1 MQNVIL
7 FVHILACVTMIG
19 VVLLQRSEGGAL
31 GIGGGGGGLM
41 SARGAAGTLVRMT
54 MIIGGIFLAT
64 SLALTVL
71 ANRTDEGTS
80 VIDAASGIES
90 SGGSGVAQSVDD
102 LSAPLFDET
111 ESSTS
116 SSSDE
121 EERRGDN

>member
-1 MQNVIL
+1 
-7 FVHILACVTMIG
+7 MIG

-41 SARGAAGTLVRMT
+41 SARGAAGTLVRLT

-71 ANRTDEGTS
+71 ANRTDDGTS
-80 VIDAASGIES
+80 VIDAASGLES

-111 ESSTS
+111 EPSTS
-116 SSSDE
+116 NSSDE